1 MHLLREGQFSVASTF
16 LADALQDPHASSQL
30 SNPDATLG
38 HKYGYDSLKSD
49 ALREQFATMYNILH
63 ELKQGRNLLPAI
75 EWARANSAVL
85 EARGSNLEFELERL
99 QFIWLFMSEE
109 HTSNDPRSACQ
120 AQQRALQYAREG
132 FASFQT
138 RYMREI
144 QQLIG
149 AMAFRANLQQS
160 PYRRIFCNNDAWDEL
175 ADSFTREF
183 CSLLGLS
190 AESPLYI
197 AATAGA
203 IALPTLLK
211 LQNIMKEKRT
221 EWTTQNELPVS
232 QPWLG
237 WRPCADTV
245 AQVEIPLPP
254 AYQFHS
260 IFVCPI
266 SKEQTTDENPPNMM
280 PCGHVIAKESL
291 VRHAKGGRFKCPYCP
306 SESFPVEA
314 KTLFI

>member
-1 MHLLREGQFSVASTF
+1 MQKFKDKPLPTTDYDALSSHQALINRAIAMHLLREGQFLVASTF
-16 LADALQDPHASSQL
+16 MRDVLRDPHASL
-30 SNPDATLG
+30 HISNRDDASYKFGDDL
-38 HKYGYDSLKSD
+38 LKSD
-49 ALREQFATMYNILH
+49 ALRDQFAMMYTILH
-63 ELKQGRNLLPAI
+63 DLKQRRNLRSAI
-75 EWARANSAVL
+75 RWARSNSAAL

-109 HTSNDPRSACQ
+109 HTSDDPHSAYQ
-120 AQQRALQYAREG
+120 GQQRALRYAREG

-175 ADSFTREF
+175 ANSFTREF

-232 QPWLG
+232 HPWIG
-237 WRPCADTV
+237 SYPYAD
-245 AQVEIPLPP
+245 AM
-254 AYQFHS
+254 S
-260 IFVCPI
+260 
-266 SKEQTTDENPPNMM
+266 
-280 PCGHVIAKESL
+280 
-291 VRHAKGGRFKCPYCP
+291 
-306 SESFPVEA
+306 
-314 KTLFI
+314 